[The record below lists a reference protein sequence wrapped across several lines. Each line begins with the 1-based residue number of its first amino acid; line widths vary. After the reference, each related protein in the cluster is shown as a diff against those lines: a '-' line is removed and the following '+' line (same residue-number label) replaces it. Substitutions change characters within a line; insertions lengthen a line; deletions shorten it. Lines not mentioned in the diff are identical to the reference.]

1 MNEVVIAVVV
11 IGVALVA
18 AFVATK
24 LRRPIHPTIVVGDIG
39 DRPGIVL
46 FSSTDCTT
54 CKETIARLKALVV
67 PFREVTYELEPHR
80 FEEWEIVA
88 VPLTVFVDA
97 DSLPIAVLTG
107 VPSKRTLAKAAAL
120 AGVVPGTS

>member
-1 MNEVVIAVVV
+1 MTEVLAAVAVILAALAV
-11 IGVALVA
+11 

-24 LRRPIHPTIVVGDIG
+24 IRKPVHPTIVVGDIG
-39 DRPGIVL
+39 DRPGVLL

-54 CKETIARLKALVV
+54 CKETIARLKDLAV

-97 DSLPIAVLTG
+97 GSEPVAVLTG
-107 VPSKRTLAKAAAL
+107 VPSKRTLAKSAAL
-120 AGVVPGTS
+120 AGVPSAS